1 MTARSG
7 PSFALQGS
15 SYVLLA
21 RADQLE
27 LAATVRELIAIYQD
41 EIRGGVAAPLSEQPD
56 CIMRA
61 VRTLRKLETLAG
73 AS

>member
-1 MTARSG
+1 MKARIA

-27 LAATVRELIAIYQD
+27 LAATIRELIEIYQD
-41 EIRGGVAAPLSEQPD
+41 EIRGGVAAPLNEQPD

-61 VRTLRKLETLAG
+61 VRALNKLETLAG